1 MFSGDVSGVGPR
13 YCPSIEDK
21 ISRFAHHDSHLLYL
35 EPEWKNSDQIYLN
48 GFSTS
53 LPEPIQLKALREIP
67 AFENVKFFRPG
78 YAIEYD
84 FFPPSQLKA
93 SLETKSI
100 SGLFFAGQINGT
112 SGYEEAAAQGLI
124 AGINANSFI
133 KNREPM
139 ILKRSNSYIGVL
151 IDDLITKDTDE
162 PYRMFT
168 SRAEYRILLRYSN
181 AHNRLSHHSVGR
193 SLVSKKVS
201 ETIKNILKVQESI
214 VGELKNK
221 TEPNKI
227 NGLLLKR
234 GEAPIQKS
242 ASLHDLLK
250 RPKVTIGDLD
260 SFFIDKIKPGKDVKP
275 FFDEILVEV
284 ESIIK
289 YSGYIKR
296 QKDQVE
302 RLQKQEKLK
311 IPKNTNY
318 YEIKSISSEAQE
330 KLSLVKPETLGQAT
344 RVSGVTP
351 ADISVLSVAFSGR

>member
-1 MFSGDVSGVGPR
+1 M
-13 YCPSIEDK
+13 
-21 ISRFAHHDSHLLYL
+21 
-35 EPEWKNSDQIYLN
+35 
-48 GFSTS
+48 
-53 LPEPIQLKALREIP
+53 
-67 AFENVKFFRPG
+67 
-78 YAIEYD
+78 
-84 FFPPSQLKA
+84 
-93 SLETKSI
+93 
-100 SGLFFAGQINGT
+100 
-112 SGYEEAAAQGLI
+112 
-124 AGINANSFI
+124 
-133 KNREPM
+133 
-139 ILKRSNSYIGVL
+139 
-151 IDDLITKDTDE
+151 
-162 PYRMFT
+162 
-168 SRAEYRILLRYSN
+168 
-181 AHNRLSHHSVGR
+181 
-193 SLVSKKVS
+193 
-201 ETIKNILKVQESI
+201 QESI
-214 VGELKNK
+214 IAELKNK
-221 TEPNKI
+221 IEPNKI
-227 NGLLLKR
+227 NRLLLKR

-250 RPKVTIGDLD
+250 RPKVTIGDLG

-302 RLQKQEKLK
+302 RLQKQEKLI